1 MSWLFSGSLWI
12 FLAVLRCCHRSWCGS
27 FSTARSER
35 TRQVSRFLGWLSYP
49 LYCIHHP
56 VFDVMHYI
64 EQKTAWA
71 HRIGVNE
78 RIPATA
84 LGLILSIVIGAI
96 IDQLRL
102 QQRLTRLLNP
112 TTELTVNRATGL
124 LIAEPSILQATAE
137 SEPP

>member
-1 MSWLFSGSLWI
+1 
-12 FLAVLRCCHRSWCGS
+12 
-27 FSTARSER
+27 
-35 TRQVSRFLGWLSYP
+35 
-49 LYCIHHP
+49 
-56 VFDVMHYI
+56 MHYI